1 MNQVPEKLSGFRVY
15 RDGVDLIGIAD
26 AELPSIEPMKET
38 VKGAGIAGEVESPV
52 LGHFGSMTLKLSW
65 RTVTNNMIRL
75 SQQKAHHLD
84 LRGSIQAFDTTA
96 GAGEFKTVPLKVM
109 VKAIPKKTDLGKFDT
124 GGKMDS
130 AAEFE
135 VIYIKV
141 WLNNNSVVEIDKYNY
156 VCVID
161 GEDYLANIRAAL
173 GLL

>member
-1 MNQVPEKLSGFRVY
+1 MQVPEILSGFRVY
-15 RDGVDLIGIAD
+15 LDGTDLIGVAD
-26 AELPSIEPMKET
+26 VELPSIEPMKET
-38 VKGAGIAGEVESPV
+38 IKGAGIAGEVESPV

-84 LRGSIQAFDTTA
+84 LRGGIQKFDSTVR
-96 GAGEFKTVPLKVM
+96 EYKTVPLKVM
-109 VKAIPKKTDLGKFDT
+109 VYGIPKKTDLGKFDT

-130 AAEFE
+130 AAELE

-141 WLNNNSVVEIDKYNY
+141 WLNNTSVVEIDKYNY

-161 GEDYLANIRAAL
+161 GEDYLADIRAAL